1 MRLIRFITLS
11 FVLVS
16 SLPLFAIQANAL
28 PDSFANSFANLA
40 AAQAGT
46 VVNISTT
53 KVIHGRQGFPPGFG
67 FPQGSPFN
75 QFFHGLSRNMPP
87 HEQHALG
94 TGFVISRDGY
104 IVTNNHVV
112 DGADEI
118 VVKMKDGKEYP
129 AKVIGT
135 DKKLDVALLKVKAK
149 GLQTVKLGNSDTLRV
164 GDWVVAIG
172 NPFGLEQTVTAGIVS
187 AKGRVI
193 GAGPYDHFIQTDAAI
208 NPGNSGGPL
217 FNLKGEVVGINTAI
231 YSRSGGSL
239 GIGFAIPI
247 NMAKPVINE
256 LRKTG
261 HVTRA
266 RLGVYIAEVDK
277 AAMQALG
284 LKNRHGALVRQ
295 VENGSA
301 ADKAG
306 IKPGD
311 VIVRIDGKE
320 INNMHDLPILISRY
334 KPGEKVRVGLIRSGK
349 AMTIVVKVGKMV
361 ETASQSSKAGKQQ
374 AKLGLLLRN
383 LDAKLAENLQTRVK
397 QGVVVQQVQPGS
409 AAAHA
414 GIQRGDVIFQ
424 VNRRPVRNLD
434 QFNSLARSF
443 KPGEVLQLLMDR
455 HGNTL
460 FVIVRLPGQ
469 PHD

>member
-1 MRLIRFITLS
+1 MRLTRFIAFS
-11 FVLVS
+11 FLLVS
-16 SLPLFAIQANAL
+16 FLPFRAIAL
-28 PDSFANSFANLA
+28 PNSFADLA
-40 AAQAGT
+40 AAQAGA

-53 KVIHGRQGFPPGFG
+53 KVIQGRHGLPPGFRA
-67 FPQGSPFN
+67 PNGSPFN
-75 QFFHGLSRNMPP
+75 QFFHDFLRNVPP
-87 HEQHALG
+87 QEQHALG
-94 TGFVISRDGY
+94 TGFVISQNGY

-118 VVKMKDGKEYP
+118 VVKMKSGKEYP
-129 AKVIGT
+129 AKLIGT
-135 DKKLDVALLKVKAK
+135 DKKLDVALLKVKAT
-149 GLQTVKLGNSDTLRV
+149 GLQTVTLGNSDALRV

-172 NPFGLEQTVTAGIVS
+172 NPFGLSQTVTAGIVS

-217 FNLKGEVVGINTAI
+217 FNLKGEVIGINTAI
-231 YSRSGGSL
+231 YSRSGGNL

-247 NMAKPVINE
+247 NMAKPIIAE

-277 AAMQALG
+277 ATMRVLG
-284 LKNRHGALVRQ
+284 LKNDHGALVRQ

-311 VIVRIDGKE
+311 VIVSINGKE
-320 INNMHDLPILISRY
+320 IKHMHNLPILIARH
-334 KPGEKVRVGLIRSGK
+334 KPGDEVRVGLIRSGK
-349 AMTIVVKVGKMV
+349 AITVMVKLEKMV
-361 ETASQSSKAGKQQ
+361 ETASRSGRAGKQQ
-374 AKLGLLLRN
+374 VKLGLLLRN
-383 LDAKLAENLQTRVK
+383 LDASLAENLQTRVK
-397 QGVVVQQVQPGS
+397 QGVVVQQVQQGS
-409 AAAHA
+409 AAAFA
-414 GIQRGDVIFQ
+414 GIERGDVIFQ
-424 VNRRPVRNLD
+424 VNRHPVNNLD
-434 QFNSLARSF
+434 QFNRMTSNF
-443 KPGEVLQLLMDR
+443 KPGDVLQLLLDR
-455 HGNTL
+455 HGSTL

-469 PHD
+469 PHHD

>member
-1 MRLIRFITLS
+1 VRFIRFVALS
-11 FVLVS
+11 FVFVS
-16 SLPLFAIQANAL
+16 FLSLLTIQANAL
-28 PDSFANSFANLA
+28 PNSFADLA
-40 AAQAGT
+40 AAQAGA

-53 KVIHGRQGFPPGFG
+53 KVVQGRRGLPPGFG
-67 FPQGSPFN
+67 FPQGSPFD
-75 QFFHGLSRNMPP
+75 QFFRGFQRNMPS

-94 TGFVISRDGY
+94 TGFIISQDGY

-118 VVKMKDGKEYP
+118 IVKMKNGKEYP
-129 AKVIGT
+129 AKLIGT
-135 DKKLDVALLKVKAK
+135 DKKVDVALLKVKAR
-149 GLQTVKLGNSDTLRV
+149 GLQTVSLGNSDTLRV
-164 GDWVVAIG
+164 GDWVMAIG
-172 NPFGLEQTVTAGIVS
+172 NPFGLSQTVTAGIVS

-231 YSRSGGSL
+231 YSRSGGNL

-247 NMAKPVINE
+247 NMAEPVIDE

-277 AAMQALG
+277 ATMQALG
-284 LKNRHGALVRQ
+284 LKNKHGALVRQ

-306 IKPGD
+306 IRAGD
-311 VIVRIDGKE
+311 VIVSVDGKT
-320 INNMHDLPILISRY
+320 IKSMHDLPIRIARR
-334 KPGEKVRVGLIRSGK
+334 KPGEKVRIGLIRSGK
-349 AMTIVVKVGKMV
+349 PMTITVKVEKMT
-361 ETASQSSKAGKQQ
+361 ETASKSDKTGKEQ
-374 AKLGLLLRN
+374 AKLGLLLGN
-383 LDAKLAENLQTRVK
+383 LDTDLAEQLQTRVK
-397 QGVVVQQVQPGS
+397 KGVVVQQVQQGS
-409 AAAHA
+409 AAARA
-414 GIQRGDVIFQ
+414 GIERGDVIFQ
-424 VNRRPVRNLD
+424 VNRHPVANLD
-434 QFNSLARSF
+434 QFNRMAKVF
-443 KPGEVLQLLMDR
+443 KAGDVLQLLLDR

-460 FVIVRLPGQ
+460 FVIVRLPKEH
-469 PHD
+469 HD

>member
-1 MRLIRFITLS
+1 VRFARFVAFS
-11 FVLVS
+11 FVFIS
-16 SLPLFAIQANAL
+16 FLPLTAIQAVAL
-28 PDSFANSFANLA
+28 PNSFADLA
-40 AAQAGT
+40 AAQAEA

-53 KVIHGRQGFPPGFG
+53 KVVQGRQGLPPGFG

-75 QFFHGLSRNMPP
+75 QFFHDFLRNMPP
-87 HEQHALG
+87 QEQHALG
-94 TGFVISRDGY
+94 TGFIISQDGY

-118 VVKMKDGKEYP
+118 IVKMKNGKEYP
-129 AKVIGT
+129 AKLIGT
-135 DKKLDVALLKVKAK
+135 DEKVDVALLKVKAR
-149 GLQTVKLGNSDTLRV
+149 GLQTVKLGDSEALRV
-164 GDWVVAIG
+164 GDWVMAIG
-172 NPFGLEQTVTAGIVS
+172 NPFGLSQTVTAGIVS

-231 YSRSGGSL
+231 YSRSGGNL

-247 NMAKPVINE
+247 NMAEPVIDE
-256 LRKTG
+256 LRRTG

-277 AAMQALG
+277 ATMQALG
-284 LKNRHGALVRQ
+284 LKNKHGALVRQ

-311 VIVRIDGKE
+311 VIVSVDGETLKH
-320 INNMHDLPILISRY
+320 MHDLPIRIARHT
-334 KPGEKVRVGLIRSGK
+334 PGDKVRVGLIRAGKAKTITVKVEKMLETVAKADKSGK
-349 AMTIVVKVGKMV
+349 KQ
-361 ETASQSSKAGKQQ
+361 AS
-374 AKLGLLLRN
+374 LGLLLRN
-383 LDAKLAENLQTRVK
+383 LDTNLAENLQTRVK
-397 QGVVVQQVQPGS
+397 QGVVVQQVQQGS
-409 AAAHA
+409 AAARA
-414 GIQRGDVIFQ
+414 GIERGDVIFQ
-424 VNRRPVRNLD
+424 VNRHPVGNLK
-434 QFNSLARSF
+434 QFNRMARNF
-443 KPGEVLQLLMDR
+443 KAGDVLQLLLDR
-455 HGNTL
+455 HGDTL
-460 FVIVRLPGQ
+460 FVIVRLPKQ